1 MSSDIRDILTRLDHI
16 GEGAL
21 TPSGERHGLNPQQKS
36 VDQLPALF
44 KPRKIRALTAKT
56 DPQHP
61 MAGKFV
67 GDSVE
72 PKQSALEEA
81 MAEIEEDMLSKVKR
95 DLTSYLDKL
104 EKKSR
109 VDRELKQKAVDAVEK
124 GQAEEDQVEEDPT
137 AIDPTTNPPPAP
149 AADPVM
155 PESAPVKTVSM
166 EDDVMLEIHGDQV
179 RGFEIRRDG
188 RSMLTRFPDID
199 QAQMAIDLFRARRK
213 RNTRDQDYIEE
224 R

>member
-1 MSSDIRDILTRLDHI
+1 
-16 GEGAL
+16 
-21 TPSGERHGLNPQQKS
+21 
-36 VDQLPALF
+36 
-44 KPRKIRALTAKT
+44 
-56 DPQHP
+56 
-61 MAGKFV
+61 
-67 GDSVE
+67 
-72 PKQSALEEA
+72 
-81 MAEIEEDMLSKVKR
+81 LSKVKR